1 MRRLSLLVAASAWL
15 WGGAALAVTTEDF
28 IIANTQDVI
37 DVCTTPESDPM
48 YGPAMGFCQGYLVGA
63 YQYHAALH
71 SGPKARPIVCLPQ
84 PTPTRSQAIDRFIVW
99 AKAHPEYANE
109 KPVEAL
115 VKFLVE
121 TYPCTQGAPAA
132 K

>member
-1 MRRLSLLVAASAWL
+1 LLVAATAWL
-15 WGGAALAVTTEDF
+15 WLCSSSALAVSTEDF

-37 DVCTTPESDPM
+37 DVCTTSESDPM
-48 YGPAMGFCQGYLVGA
+48 YVAAIAFCHGYLVGA
-63 YQYHAALH
+63 YQYHVALY
-71 SGPKARPIVCLPQ
+71 SGPKAKPIVCLPQ
-84 PTPTRSQAIDRFIVW
+84 PTPTRVQAIDRFIAW

-121 TYPCTQGAPAA
+121 SYPCPQGTSAA